1 MLSSILEAVAN
12 NYAVLIVIGNNGMK
26 CKLVAIGTAG
36 FESLPCVLGEGK
48 AVVWSGGRVRNIG
61 NRK

>member
-26 CKLVAIGTAG
+26 CWWLLVP
-36 FESLPCVLGEGK
+36 LVLNGCLVCWWRAWLWWGVGVGYSHK
-48 AVVWSGGRVRNIG
+48 
-61 NRK
+61 